1 MSLIKIHG
9 PCKTQTGDGRGGSAT
24 LGSDLNEVIQNQTQ
38 PSAFAASARHR
49 DRTPPGFEQRV
60 ADPGLGL
67 SETAPAERSRP
78 LLTCPGKAEVPFLPR
93 CALVLLGRE
102 MHGTGGAA
110 VLLLCRYHLKGS
122 VYNPRKLHR

>member
-9 PCKTQTGDGRGGSAT
+9 PCKTQTGDGRGGSTT

-67 SETAPAERSRP
+67 SETAPAESSRP
-78 LLTCPGKAEVPFLPR
+78 LLLCLQPR
-93 CALVLLGRE
+93 LWSLSQG
-102 MHGTGGAA
+102 
-110 VLLLCRYHLKGS
+110 
-122 VYNPRKLHR
+122 